1 MEERTMK
8 RIRSWLSLVACLLVC
23 PLPAL
28 AGPVDVNSA
37 DAATISAELQGIGM
51 VKAQAIVEYRDTHG
65 PFKSVDDLVLVKGI
79 ASRTVEINRADI
91 LLGPAW
97 VSARD

>member
-1 MEERTMK
+1 MK
-8 RIRSWLSLVACLLVC
+8 RIRSWLSLAACLLVC
-23 PLPAL
+23 PIPAL

-65 PFKSVDDLVLVKGI
+65 PFKSADDLVLVKGI
-79 ASRTVEINRADI
+79 ASRTVEINRANI
-91 LLGPAW
+91 LLEPSQG
-97 VSARD
+97 SARD

>member
-1 MEERTMK
+1 MK
-8 RIRSWLSLVACLLVC
+8 RIRSWLWLTACLLAC

-65 PFKSVDDLVLVKGI
+65 PFKSADDLVLVKGI
-79 ASRTVEINRADI
+79 ASRTVEINRANI
-91 LLGPAW
+91 LLEPPTGP
-97 VSARD
+97 VRD

>member
-1 MEERTMK
+1 MK
-8 RIRSWLSLVACLLVC
+8 KIGNWLPLVACMLVC
-23 PLPAL
+23 PLTAL

-91 LLGPAW
+91 LLGPAKEA
-97 VSARD
+97 ARD